1 MSAELEK
8 NESAQEMT
16 ETLRVEHLGKSFG
29 SHEVLKD
36 IDFRVNKGEV
46 ISIIGASGSGKST
59 LLRCINM
66 LEEPSAGKIY
76 YRGEPLQNTP
86 KKVSSYRAKVGMVF
100 QSFNLFANMTAL
112 KNCMIGV
119 EKVKK
124 QSAQEAEELALKYLK
139 KVGMGAYVKARPH
152 QLSGGQRQ
160 RVAIATALAMKPD
173 ILLFDEPTSALD
185 PEMVGEVLEVIKQ
198 LAREGLTMVIVTHE
212 MAFAKEVTSR
222 VVFMDKGVIEE
233 EGTPDVIFEHPK
245 SERTKEFLGR
255 FMNR

>member
-124 QSAQEAEELALKYLK
+124 
-139 KVGMGAYVKARPH
+139 PH

-160 RVAIATALAMKPD
+160 RVAIARALAMKPD

>member
-1 MSAELEK
+1 MS
-8 NESAQEMT
+8 T

-29 SHEVLKD
+29 NHEVLKD
-36 IDFRVNKGEV
+36 IDFQVQQGEV

-66 LEEPSAGKIY
+66 LEDPTAGKIY
-76 YRGEPLQNTP
+76 YRGDIIQNTP
-86 KKVSSYRAKVGMVF
+86 KKVSEYRAKVGMVF
-100 QSFNLFANMTAL
+100 QSFNLFSNMTAL

-124 QSAQEAEELALKYLK
+124 QSKQEAKELALKYLK
-139 KVGMGAYVKARPH
+139 KVGMGAYINARPH

-160 RVAIATALAMKPD
+160 RVAIARALAMKPD

-198 LAREGLTMVIVTHE
+198 LAQEGLTMVIVTHE
-212 MAFAKEVTSR
+212 MAFAKEVSSR
-222 VVFMDKGVIEE
+222 VVFMDKGIIEE
-233 EGTPDVIFEHPK
+233 EGTPEEIFEHPT
-245 SERTKEFLGR
+245 SERTKAFLGR

>member
-152 QLSGGQRQ
+152 QLSGGQR
-160 RVAIATALAMKPD
+160 PG
-173 ILLFDEPTSALD
+173 DET
-185 PEMVGEVLEVIKQ
+185 G
-198 LAREGLTMVIVTHE
+198 
-212 MAFAKEVTSR
+212 
-222 VVFMDKGVIEE
+222 
-233 EGTPDVIFEHPK
+233 HPAV
-245 SERTKEFLGR
+245 
-255 FMNR
+255 

>member
-160 RVAIATALAMKPD
+160 RVAIARALAMKPD
-173 ILLFDEPTSALD
+173 
-185 PEMVGEVLEVIKQ
+185 IKQ